1 MLPVERRFRR
11 LWHLCL
17 ALAGGDDAAPAA
29 APAAAAAS
37 SSTSSRQRPVQR
49 KTVDDEST
57 DGGDDANAPRSAP
70 VPPEVAAAAP
80 LAPVSAEHDLAEIMA
95 ALEADGCALIPG
107 VLSEA
112 AAGSLAALLA
122 GYVPGT
128 AGTGLTSQDR
138 DHAPRRHLRF
148 GGDCQGVG
156 RAKRGEL
163 LLTLFN
169 RGPEWLRVLDP
180 SPVIEVV
187 DSALS
192 EEHSPG
198 RMPHLV
204 NMSGWRHHPGHNAEG
219 SLHVDQVRSD
229 YATHVLYSI
238 PLVQPVR
245 ANSSP
250 KARDIIDCQD
260 SVFLID

>member
-29 APAAAAAS
+29 AAAAAAAS

-112 AAGSLAALLA
+112 AAGSLAALRLRAMFLVRLA
-122 GYVPGT
+122 QASPARTATTRRGGT
-128 AGTGLTSQDR
+128 CDLAAT
-138 DHAPRRHLRF
+138 A
-148 GGDCQGVG
+148 
-156 RAKRGEL
+156 
-163 LLTLFN
+163 
-169 RGPEWLRVLDP
+169 RVWA
-180 SPVIEVV
+180 EQ
-187 DSALS
+187 S
-192 EEHSPG
+192 EAS
-198 RMPHLV
+198 
-204 NMSGWRHHPGHNAEG
+204 
-219 SLHVDQVRSD
+219 
-229 YATHVLYSI
+229 
-238 PLVQPVR
+238 
-245 ANSSP
+245 
-250 KARDIIDCQD
+250 C
-260 SVFLID
+260 F